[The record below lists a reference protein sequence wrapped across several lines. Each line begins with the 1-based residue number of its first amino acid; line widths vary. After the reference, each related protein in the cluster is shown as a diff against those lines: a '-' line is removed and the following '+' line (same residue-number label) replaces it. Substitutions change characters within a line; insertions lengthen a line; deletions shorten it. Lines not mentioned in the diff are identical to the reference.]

1 MENIYRRAIERNRR
15 AIESAQREYAIA
27 WPFLDGEQTDKGPPL
42 RSELDI
48 EEEMID
54 LYTIVTALLP
64 SPGGKLLLFIGARE
78 GEGTSTLI
86 REFARV
92 AYVQFNKSVFLLD
105 LVSSLSPQKYHV
117 ERSLEVVGQETD
129 LMGEI
134 LSELADSRF
143 LVCPISKLGDSLTRM
158 LGSPHLESFFGKLRQ
173 RFDFILI
180 DSPPATHSAVG
191 LALAHKMDGVL
202 LVVEAD
208 KTRWSV
214 AQHVKNRIIQAHG
227 NILGVILNKR
237 RYYIPAFIYKWI

>member
-1 MENIYRRAIERNRR
+1 MANIYRRAIER
-15 AIESAQREYAIA
+15 AQREYVIS

-54 LYTIVTALLP
+54 LYTIVTALLS
-64 SPGGKLLLFIGARE
+64 SPGGKLLLFIGSQE

-105 LVSSLSPQKYHV
+105 LVSSPSPQKYNE
-117 ERSLEVVGQETD
+117 ERSLEVIGQEPD
-129 LMGEI
+129 LMGKM
-134 LSELADSRF
+134 LDELTDSRF
-143 LVCPISKLGDSLTRM
+143 LVCPVSKLGGSLTRV
-158 LGSPHLESFFGKLRQ
+158 LGSPHLESLFGKLRQ
-173 RFDFILI
+173 QFDFILI
-180 DSPPATHSAVG
+180 DSPPATRSAVG
-191 LALAHKMDGVL
+191 LALAHKTDGVL

-208 KTRWSV
+208 KTRWAV
-214 AQHVKNRIIQAHG
+214 ARHVKNQIIQAHG

-237 RYYIPAFIYKWI
+237 RYYIPSFIYKWL